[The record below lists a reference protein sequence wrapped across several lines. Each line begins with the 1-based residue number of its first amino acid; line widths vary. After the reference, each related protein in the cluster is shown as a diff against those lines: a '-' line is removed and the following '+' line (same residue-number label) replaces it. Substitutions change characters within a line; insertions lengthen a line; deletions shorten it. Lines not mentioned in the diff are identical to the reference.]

1 MQVLLGIS
9 DPGEEM
15 IKQAIKNEI
24 EIVPVP
30 GACAAINAL
39 IVSGISTKEFA
50 FIGFLP
56 TDKKPRKEKLEE
68 VKRLKQTLIFYEAPH
83 KLINTLMSIQE
94 VLGDRQIALAK
105 EITKIHEEYLRG
117 SVSNALEK
125 INNPKGEFVIV
136 VEGSQE
142 DEVDEKQKIL
152 SNLSLE
158 EHYQYYEKQGYEKKE
173 IIKKIA
179 KDKKTNKNEIYK
191 HFI

>member
-1 MQVLLGIS
+1 
-9 DPGEEM
+9 M

-39 IVSGISTKEFA
+39 IVSGISTEEFA

-117 SVSNALEK
+117 SVSNVLEK

>member
-1 MQVLLGIS
+1 MV
-9 DPGEEM
+9 
-15 IKQAIKNEI
+15 KQAIENEI

-39 IVSGISTKEFA
+39 IVSGISTKEFT

-56 TDKKPRKEKLEE
+56 VDRKPKQEKLEE

-94 VLGDRQIALAK
+94 ILGDRKIVLAK
-105 EITKIHEEYLRG
+105 EITKIHEKYIRG
-117 SVSNALEK
+117 NISNVLEK
-125 INNPKGEFVIV
+125 IDNTKGEYVII
-136 VEGSQE
+136 VEGSSE
-142 DEVDEKQKIL
+142 DELDEKQKVL
-152 SNLSLE
+152 KNLSLE
-158 EHYQYYEKQGYEKKE
+158 EHYKYYERQGYEKKE

-179 KDKKTNKNEIYK
+179 KDKKTNKNEVYK

>member
-1 MQVLLGIS
+1 MV
-9 DPGEEM
+9 
-15 IKQAIKNEI
+15 KQAIKNEI

-30 GACAAINAL
+30 GACSAINAL
-39 IVSGISTKEFA
+39 IVSGISTKEFT

-68 VKRLKQTLIFYEAPH
+68 VRRLKQTLIFYEAPH

-105 EITKIHEEYLRG
+105 EITKIHEECLRG
-117 SVSNALEK
+117 SVSNVLEK

-142 DEVDEKQKIL
+142 DEADEKQNFL
-152 SNLSLE
+152 NNLTLE
-158 EHYQYYEKQGYEKKE
+158 EHYEYYKKQGYEKKE